1 MMSHHGWEKEWT
13 YPANC
18 TLRGGR
24 FSSETYFGLWFLPS
38 HLYICQ
44 MTPLGKRGSLVYINS
59 QDSREEVRGFPGE
72 SRALFMGSQSWAQ
85 YLALR
90 GTQSTSPNQWM
101 GFDHF
106 CCEDLS
112 PALDRGRCLDG
123 RWWLSLCWAN
133 LAEAVWL
140 LVSPFQV
147 KSGKHFGSPALYPKR
162 TANTCLPTPCRVP
175 W

>member
-1 MMSHHGWEKEWT
+1 MFSCVLCELMMSHHGWEKEWT

-133 LAEAVWL
+133 L
-140 LVSPFQV
+140 
-147 KSGKHFGSPALYPKR
+147 G
-162 TANTCLPTPCRVP
+162 
-175 W
+175 